1 MEGERNMGR
10 WKATTFFFSFETLFT
25 VYLCMLQI
33 FKPFT
38 TLTVP
43 NVSGNFPCSTL

>member
-1 MEGERNMGR
+1 MEGERNWADGR
-10 WKATTFFFSFETLFT
+10 QQRHFFSFETLFT
-25 VYLCMLQI
+25 VSLYMLLI

-43 NVSGNFPCSTL
+43 NVN